1 MIKRLISDKHKYPL
15 DFFGILTSDLAEDN
29 LYEELIQSQYR
40 KNNMIDELLL
50 GVSYKKFTY
59 KGKIELDYSVNSHG
73 YRGPALCE
81 SDLLTS
87 GCSQSFG
94 VGVPENLTWT
104 HMLAKNNGI
113 TYNNLSYPG
122 NSTIAMVEDVFKY
135 FEVYGHPKYLRLLLP
150 DFLRF
155 KFIKAAN
162 ENTFIQNSQGK
173 IGEFLNTVSDA
184 DRSMLKYEKMP
195 IAIEK
200 IMPTTVPFRANL
212 IAIKMLEQYISQTDI
227 DFKWATWHNELNVH
241 FNKNNYGF
249 KNYISSVADSQSDY
263 SQCHK
268 DVEAIDPRFFK
279 VGTDPQEHMGSHA
292 HAHYTDLFAIDNI

>member
-1 MIKRLISDKHKYPL
+1 MNRLIYNKKKYPL
-15 DFFGILTSDLAEDN
+15 DFFGILTENYKEDY
-29 LYEELIQSQYR
+29 LYENLIQSQYR
-40 KNNMIDELLL
+40 KNNMIDELNL

-59 KGKIELDYSVNSHG
+59 KGKIDVDYSVNLHG
-73 YRGPALCE
+73 YRGPELGLV
-81 SDLLTS
+81 DLLTS

-94 VGVPENLTWT
+94 VGIPENLTWT
-104 HMLAKNNGI
+104 NMLAQGVS
-113 TYNNLSYPG
+113 YNNLSYPG
-122 NSTIAMVEDVFKY
+122 NSTVAMVEDVFKY
-135 FEVYGHPKYLRLLLP
+135 FEQYGHPKYLRLLLP

-184 DRSMLKYEKMP
+184 DRSMLKYEKLP

-200 IMPTTVPFRANL
+200 IMPTSVPFRSNL
-212 IAIKMLEQYISQTDI
+212 FAIKMLEQYVAQTDI

-241 FNKNNYGF
+241 FNKHDYKF
-249 KNYISSVADSQSDY
+249 KNYVQSKVIEDY
-263 SQCHK
+263 DYKNCHQDIK
-268 DVEAIDPRFFK
+268 QIDPRFFD

-292 HAHYTDLFAIDNI
+292 HAHYAELFAIDKI

>member
-1 MIKRLISDKHKYPL
+1 MKRLVWDKDKYPL
-15 DFFGILTSDLAEDN
+15 DFFGILTSDLAEND
-29 LYEELIQSQYR
+29 LYEDLIKLQYR
-40 KNNMIDELLL
+40 KNNMIDELIL

-73 YRGPALCE
+73 YRGPSLGK

-135 FEVYGHPKYLRLLLP
+135 FEEYGHPKYLRLLLP

-162 ENTFIQNSQGK
+162 ENTFIQNSQG
-173 IGEFLNTVSDA
+173 
-184 DRSMLKYEKMP
+184 
-195 IAIEK
+195 
-200 IMPTTVPFRANL
+200 
-212 IAIKMLEQYISQTDI
+212 
-227 DFKWATWHNELNVH
+227 
-241 FNKNNYGF
+241 
-249 KNYISSVADSQSDY
+249 
-263 SQCHK
+263 
-268 DVEAIDPRFFK
+268 
-279 VGTDPQEHMGSHA
+279 
-292 HAHYTDLFAIDNI
+292 